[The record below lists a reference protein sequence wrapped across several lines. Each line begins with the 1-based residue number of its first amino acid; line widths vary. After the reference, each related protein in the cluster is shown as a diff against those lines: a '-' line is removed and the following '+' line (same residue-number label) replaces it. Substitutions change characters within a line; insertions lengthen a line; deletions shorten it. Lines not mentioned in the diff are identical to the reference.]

1 MDKPNFNYQLL
12 LISPAAIELLNEN
25 ILALWNQLGAKARLE
40 SAQQNIHVGMTDQKR
55 AWAAEK
61 GRAEATL
68 RAALASGRIR
78 TPKKEEDPVS
88 RFLATLS
95 LQLKS

>member
-1 MDKPNFNYQLL
+1 
-12 LISPAAIELLNEN
+12 
-25 ILALWNQLGAKARLE
+25 
-40 SAQQNIHVGMTDQKR
+40 MTEQKR

-68 RAALASGRIR
+68 RAALASGKIR
-78 TPKKEEDPVS
+78 PPKKEEDPVS
-88 RFLATLS
+88 RLLATLD